1 MSVLTCVGQVV
12 VAYDERVQVHDYI
25 KSHQPAKKKKR
36 DEMSDSDHENIAV
49 YRRLTPE
56 EINNKRKRIEK
67 LMKARPEKKKTRA
80 EEKAEDEEGE
90 GKKEFID
97 LGEFLDDVHFPI
109 KKFGGSI
116 DQLSRWLAR
125 NHGLPKGELV
135 RNGKRKS
142 DGLVKPEWL
151 PGIMRC
157 LVGKYQDRWTAL
169 GTFDSQLIADELEE
183 WID

>member
-1 MSVLTCVGQVV
+1 MLICVGQVV

-25 KSHQPAKKKKR
+25 KSQQRAKKKKR

-80 EEKAEDEEGE
+80 EEKEEDEEGE

-97 LGEFLDDVHFPI
+97 LGVFLDGVHFPI

-116 DQLSRWLAR
+116 GLLSRWLAT

-135 RNGKRKS
+135 R
-142 DGLVKPEWL
+142 DGDAQERGFGQTRVVARDHAV
-151 PGIMRC
+151 PGRQVPRS
-157 LVGKYQDRWTAL
+157 LDGAWDFRFSVDRRRT
-169 GTFDSQLIADELEE
+169 
-183 WID
+183 